1 MVRFIGQM
9 NETEKKTSFCA
20 NTFDWHF
27 RKNSWNRNWNCK
39 RKKTCRKYIE
49 HEKKKIE
56 NKNNKNWIVEHI
68 LAMNDWM
75 SGNSAWPSYFG
86 ATFMQ
91 VTKISVIFFYG
102 FLCLSLFFLCISL
115 WTTEKFAVYI
125 HWNGCSKAHRHF
137 TQRFDTKALIKM
149 IKKGT
154 KHYSPH
160 RPLFPDAGPTFTYAP
175 TTVETRFY
183 ADSCQLKLPRRPFFT
198 FSGWFFFLSLYFKWY
213 HFIPSS

>member
-1 MVRFIGQM
+1 
-9 NETEKKTSFCA
+9 
-20 NTFDWHF
+20 
-27 RKNSWNRNWNCK
+27 
-39 RKKTCRKYIE
+39 
-49 HEKKKIE
+49 
-56 NKNNKNWIVEHI
+56 
-68 LAMNDWM
+68 M

-102 FLCLSLFFLCISL
+102 FLSLSLFFLCISL

-137 TQRFDTKALIKM
+137 TQRFDTKALIKT
-149 IKKGT
+149 IKREQNIIRLIVLLPSDT
-154 KHYSPH
+154 
-160 RPLFPDAGPTFTYAP
+160 GPTFTYAP

-198 FSGWFFFLSLYFKWY
+198 FSGWLFFSSLYFKWY